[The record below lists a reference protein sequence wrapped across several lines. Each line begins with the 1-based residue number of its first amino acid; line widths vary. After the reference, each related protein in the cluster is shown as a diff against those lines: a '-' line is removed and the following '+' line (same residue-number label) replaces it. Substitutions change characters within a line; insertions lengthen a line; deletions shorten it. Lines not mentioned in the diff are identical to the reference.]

1 MSDSVWPYGLQP
13 STLLC
18 PWDSSG
24 KNTGVDYHV
33 FLQGIF
39 STQGLNPGLLHQM
52 GSLPLA
58 PPGKP
63 HVYYICVIYLIYWIY
78 ITESLCYIP
87 EMKTNVNQ
95 LYFNFK
101 NLEIV
106 FLSITIFNI
115 KNMPGDYNII
125 WTEIFPILKM

>member
-1 MSDSVWPYGLQP
+1 
-13 STLLC
+13 
-18 PWDSSG
+18 
-24 KNTGVDYHV
+24 
-33 FLQGIF
+33 
-39 STQGLNPGLLHQM
+39 
-52 GSLPLA
+52 
-58 PPGKP
+58 
-63 HVYYICVIYLIYWIY
+63 
-78 ITESLCYIP
+78 
-87 EMKTNVNQ
+87 MKTNVNQ